1 MFIFNRKLINHY
13 GNTDKE
19 IDRDTSFED
28 NDSGS
33 DNVFKS
39 LSTFDKDCYFL
50 NSKCN
55 RECYCDKDKDN
66 NIRRICFDKTIFNY
80 ETFIYLSLLKRNAD
94 ITSMISFNKNDLLY
108 ITKDYISLRIFLL
121 NNPNHTSLII
131 NEVFAFIN
139 TFKKYNFI
147 HGNLHIDNIFV
158 DINNNYKFHIIDLC
172 NSYYNTTDCSSNSS
186 DGDGGFKRTS
196 FIDIKEDNGNGIRSD
211 NCGGGGGR
219 NENDISFTVSF
230 KEKNLIHWDFL
241 SLFIS
246 LKLFFDKCK
255 WKMKKRDEYINYTKS
270 TITNY
275 IGKNKLDDALKY
287 YNYYINSTENESCKG
302 TRIKYYSI

>member
-13 GNTDKE
+13 GNIDKE
-19 IDRDTSFED
+19 VDRNLPLDED
-28 NDSGS
+28 E
-33 DNVFKS
+33 NVFKS

-55 RECYCDKDKDN
+55 RECYCDKDKDD

-94 ITSMISFNKNDLLY
+94 ITTMISFNKNDLVY
-108 ITKDYISLRIFLL
+108 ITKDFISLRLFLL

-172 NSYYNTTDCSSNSS
+172 NSYYNTSS
-186 DGDGGFKRTS
+186 DDETNSGFKRTS
-196 FIDIKEDNGNGIRSD
+196 FIDMKYDDYGNGINSK
-211 NCGGGGGR
+211 
-219 NENDISFTVSF
+219 NEKEHSFTVSF

-255 WKMKKRDEYINYTKS
+255 YKIKKRDEFINYTKS

-275 IGKNKLDDALKY
+275 IGKSKLDDALKY
-287 YNYYINSTENESCKG
+287 YNYYINSTENENGKG

>member
-1 MFIFNRKLINHY
+1 MFIFNRKLIHSY
-13 GNTDKE
+13 GNSDKE
-19 IDRDTSFED
+19 VDREIFLDD
-28 NDSGS
+28 NESANM
-33 DNVFKS
+33 NVFKS

-55 RECYCDKDKDN
+55 RECYCDRDKDN

-94 ITSMISFNKNDLLY
+94 ITSMISFNKNDLVY

-121 NNPNHTSLII
+121 NNPNHISLII
-131 NEVFAFIN
+131 NEVFAFVN

-172 NSYYNTTDCSSNSS
+172 NSYYNTTSDDETNCS
-186 DGDGGFKRTS
+186 FKRTS
-196 FIDIKEDNGNGIRSD
+196 FIDMKNDGDSDGLNSKNEKEH
-211 NCGGGGGR
+211 
-219 NENDISFTVSF
+219 SFTVSF

-255 WKMKKRDEYINYTKS
+255 CKIKKRDEFINYTKS

-287 YNYYINSTENESCKG
+287 YNYYINSTEIENGNG

>member
-19 IDRDTSFED
+19 VDRNLFLNED
-28 NDSGS
+28 

-94 ITSMISFNKNDLLY
+94 ITSMISFNKNDLVY
-108 ITKDYISLRIFLL
+108 ITKDYISLRLFLL

-172 NSYYNTTDCSSNSS
+172 NSYYNTTS
-186 DGDGGFKRTS
+186 DNGGCCGDENTDGGFKRTS
-196 FIDIKEDNGNGIRSD
+196 FIDMKDNGSGSSNVGD
-211 NCGGGGGR
+211 CK
-219 NENDISFTVSF
+219 NEKEHSFTVSF

-255 WKMKKRDEYINYTKS
+255 YKMKKRDEFINYTKS

-275 IGKNKLDDALKY
+275 IGKSKLDDALKY
-287 YNYYINSTENESCKG
+287 YNYYINSTEIESGKG
-302 TRIKYYSI
+302 TRVKYYSI